1 MEGTQTF
8 VLGLTGGVGAGKSTV
23 LAYLEEAYGFYVIQ
37 TDLAARTLM
46 EPGMPGLCAAV
57 EIFGEDILD
66 GTGSLCRPL
75 LAERMFGNAEL
86 RRQLDARTHPLVW
99 EAVRRETAAH
109 RERPVVIETA
119 IPGKEFRDTCREIWY
134 LYTSEDVR
142 AARLAESRGYSAEKT
157 RGIMANQAD
166 EAAFARLAD
175 ARIDN
180 SGPPEETRRQV
191 DRLLAEWGIPKMN
204 MAKDRAD
211 T

>member
-1 MEGTQTF
+1 M
-8 VLGLTGGVGAGKSTV
+8 
-23 LAYLEEAYGFYVIQ
+23 
-37 TDLAARTLM
+37 
-46 EPGMPGLCAAV
+46 
-57 EIFGEDILD
+57 
-66 GTGSLCRPL
+66 
-75 LAERMFGNAEL
+75 
-86 RRQLDARTHPLVW
+86 
-99 EAVRRETAAH
+99 
-109 RERPVVIETA
+109 IETA

-191 DRLLAEWGIPKMN
+191 DRLLAERGIPKMN